1 MKERVL
7 NDIDQIMF
15 DSDDG
20 GGEGDENENKYDWMV
35 LVKNDWMR

>member
-15 DSDDG
+15 DSDG
-20 GGEGDENENKYDWMV
+20 GGGDENENKYDWMV